1 MPKKNTRS
9 EAVPTLVQERLRAW
23 GACIKKQR
31 ITQNIQA
38 KDLCLRTGISDATLR
53 RLEKGDSGAGVGIFL
68 ATLMVL
74 GVLDDAAP
82 MLKNTLWE
90 PGSRS
95 RVRPPA
101 QEGADDD
108 F

>member
-31 ITQNIQA
+31 ISQNIQA
-38 KDLCLRTGISDATLR
+38 KDLCRRTGISDATLR
-53 RLEKGDSGAGVGIFL
+53 RLEKGDAGAGVGIFL

-74 GVLDDAAP
+74 GALDLAAP
-82 MLKNTLWE
+82 MLDNYLWE
-90 PGSRS
+90 SGTRS

-101 QEGADDD
+101 NEGDDDD